1 LTGFAR
7 DLERLRRENKKHK
20 GSKIFFWDGEFE
32 VQPNRDREKLRFG
45 IEITTKTGKKGKTQ
59 RRRQQHT
66 AEM

>member
-7 DLERLRRENKKHK
+7 DLKRLKRENKKHR
-20 GSKIFFWDGEFE
+20 GSEISFWDGEFE
-32 VQPNRDREKLRFG
+32 VQSKLRFG

-66 AEM
+66 T

>member
-7 DLERLRRENKKHK
+7 DLKRLKRENKKHR
-20 GSKIFFWDGEFE
+20 GSEISFWDGEFE
-32 VQPNRDREKLRFG
+32 VQPKLRFG

-66 AEM
+66 TEM

>member
-7 DLERLRRENKKHK
+7 DLKRLKRENKKHR
-20 GSKIFFWDGEFE
+20 GSEISFWDGEFE

-59 RRRQQHT
+59 RRQQHT
-66 AEM
+66 TEM